1 MAKLRKHG
9 QISRNERRK
18 DAEERQKDYESLTP
32 QQKLDKLPP
41 TGSNK
46 QRTRLEHLIKFGRKK
61 GQSETPSNTQ
71 KRKNDKPSRKERW
84 EERNQE

>member
-18 DAEERQKDYESLTP
+18 DAEERQKAYDSLTP

-41 TGSNK
+41 TGSEK
-46 QRTRLEHLIKFGRKK
+46 QRAKLEHLIKFGRKK
-61 GQSETPSNTQ
+61 GQSVTPSNTQ
-71 KRKNDKPSRKERW
+71 KRKNDKPSRRERW
-84 EERNQE
+84 EEKNQE

>member
-18 DAEERQKDYESLTP
+18 DAEERQKVYDSLTP

-46 QRTRLEHLIKFGRKK
+46 QRTKLEHLIKFGRKK
-61 GQSETPSNTQ
+61 GQSVTPSNTQ

-84 EERNQE
+84 EQKNQG